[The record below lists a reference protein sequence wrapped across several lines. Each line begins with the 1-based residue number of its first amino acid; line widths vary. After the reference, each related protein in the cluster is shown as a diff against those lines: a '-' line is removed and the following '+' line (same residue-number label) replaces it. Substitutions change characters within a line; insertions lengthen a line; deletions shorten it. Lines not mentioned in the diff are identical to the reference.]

1 MTVYQMTIDL
11 YLAKHQN
18 LRATEIAED
27 MERSI
32 EEVEA
37 DLNALRNM
45 GKAERLDDDVYG
57 CVWRSLEAA

>member
-27 MERSI
+27 LERNI
-32 EEVEA
+32 EDVED
-37 DLNALRNM
+37 DLNALRAM
-45 GKAERLDDDVYG
+45 GKAVEIYDCAHGY
-57 CVWRSLEAA
+57 VWRSLEAA